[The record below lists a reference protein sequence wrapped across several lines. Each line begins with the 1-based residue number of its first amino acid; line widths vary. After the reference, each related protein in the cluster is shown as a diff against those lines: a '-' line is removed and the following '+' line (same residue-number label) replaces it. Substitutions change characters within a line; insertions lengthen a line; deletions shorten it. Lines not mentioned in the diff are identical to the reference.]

1 MVNKRIVQ
9 YVKSVY
15 KKGDRVV
22 CYDMTDPY
30 VPIQYGTEGTVMF
43 VDDIGTI
50 HVLWDN
56 GRTIGL
62 VYGEDS
68 FAKC

>member
-1 MVNKRIVQ
+1 MIDL
-9 YVKSVY
+9 YA
-15 KKGDRVV
+15 
-22 CYDMTDPY
+22 
-30 VPIQYGTEGTVMF
+30 PIQYGTEGTVMF

-50 HVLWDN
+50 HVLWGN

-62 VYGEDS
+62 IYGEDS